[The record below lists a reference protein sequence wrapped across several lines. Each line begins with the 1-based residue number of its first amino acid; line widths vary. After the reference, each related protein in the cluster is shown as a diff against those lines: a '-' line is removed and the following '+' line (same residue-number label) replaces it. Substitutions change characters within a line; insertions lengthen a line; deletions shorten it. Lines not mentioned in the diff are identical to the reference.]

1 MMNEDEDFGDDD
13 KGSENGDD
21 SDADK
26 SDDDD
31 ADEKN
36 DFNNFGDQKADDEKD
51 SDKDGQGSNSN
62 EATKEKDDSKG
73 EATHHAKGGGDHKP
87 KILKS
92 ITDDSYTQKQES
104 LLDDSNK
111 GYRYGK
117 MPKPNLKDGALVSF
131 KSWLKDMN
139 DYRIKQRQYVDVKR
153 YDAYLDK
160 EYKKFM
166 NENKKTVMY
175 LVKEFEMKKSAQ
187 TYKERSQDKTGIIDP
202 LKLPQYKYSED
213 IFKKLTIIPDGKSM
227 V

>member
-1 MMNEDEDFGDDD
+1 MPKLVILEL
-13 KGSENGDD
+13 
-21 SDADK
+21 
-26 SDDDD
+26 
-31 ADEKN
+31 
-36 DFNNFGDQKADDEKD
+36 
-51 SDKDGQGSNSN
+51 
-62 EATKEKDDSKG
+62 KESKG
-73 EATHHAKGGGDHKP
+73 EPDSYAKGAGGDPKP

-104 LLDDSNK
+104 LLDEKSK

-139 DYRIKQRQYVDVKR
+139 DYRIKQRQYVDVKK
-153 YDAYLDK
+153 YDAYLDR

-187 TYKERSQDKTGIIDP
+187 AYKRASQDKTGIIDP

-213 IFKKLTIIPDGKSM
+213 IFKKLTIIPDGKNHGTPTCSHLHKNLNENCFAESFSSLLNSP
-227 V
+227 